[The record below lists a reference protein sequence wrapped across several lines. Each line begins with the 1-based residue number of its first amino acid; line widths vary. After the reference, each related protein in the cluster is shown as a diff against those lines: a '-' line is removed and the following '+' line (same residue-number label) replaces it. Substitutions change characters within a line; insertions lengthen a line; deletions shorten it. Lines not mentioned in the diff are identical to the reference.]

1 MKDKL
6 GRFFTIIGF
15 SVVLL
20 NVFALAVLFLVFLLS
35 LIFHLFF

>member
-15 SVVLL
+15 GVVLL